1 MCRNGGVALIMAKF
15 GRGEHEVGPQDGM
28 YFEEWKAEFE
38 ASDAY
43 HEGDKV
49 LGLDAWADRW
59 GCVLITMTIERDG
72 EELVLNP
79 YFNQSG
85 YDGDEEDYE
94 EERTDGQQVDRDA
107 REFIGSMAGATNW
120 SEWKWPELNHFV

>member
-1 MCRNGGVALIMAKF
+1 VAKF
-15 GRGEHEVGPQDGM
+15 GRGEHEVGPEDTM
-28 YFEEWKAEFE
+28 YFNEWKAEFE

-43 HEGDKV
+43 REGDKV

-59 GCVLITMTIERDG
+59 GCVLITMTIERGG

-85 YDGDEEDYE
+85 YEGDEDE
-94 EERTDGQQVDRDA
+94 EGRDMSDGAAVDNDP
-107 REFIGSMAGATNW
+107 REFIGVMAGATNW
-120 SEWKWPELNHFV
+120 REWEWPELSHFV